1 MKQEIRQGDGT
12 PPGVKR
18 WHGATVTEPMT
29 HFAVQEHVNG
39 KVVEWLE
46 HVSEEEYRR

>member
-1 MKQEIRQGDGT
+1 MTLVLRGT
-12 PPGVKR
+12 KH